1 MDKHTTYTAERI
13 TAVCRDCGFS
23 GINVFIHIFVSVE
36 YTLLENPQPRQAPRR
51 CASFWR
57 NENGTKTKQKK

>member
-1 MDKHTTYTAERI
+1 MDKHTAYTAERI
-13 TAVCRDCGFS
+13 TAVCHDCGFS

-51 CASFWR
+51 CASAYCES
-57 NENGTKTKQKK
+57 ENSRT